1 MTATKTTAAD
11 FLPADRDIGSLRT
24 AASSCQGCGLYQ
36 HATQTVFGDVPRDAK
51 LVVVGEQP
59 GDKEDTAGEPFVG
72 PAGALLGR
80 ALTEAGIDRREAYV
94 TNAVKHFKFVPPERG
109 KRRIHQKPS
118 RTEVVACRPW
128 LVAEVEALRPD
139 LVLCLGA
146 TAAQSVLGTS
156 FRITRERGQ
165 LLDWDVEVAGNVTD
179 PPAVLATTH
188 PASVLRAK
196 DEDRKRAYADL
207 VDDLRAAAR
216 ALR

>member
-1 MTATKTTAAD
+1 MTTTTAAD
-11 FLPADRDIGSLRT
+11 FLPADRDIDSLRS
-24 AASSCQGCGLYQ
+24 AAASCQGCGLYR
-36 HATQTVFGDVPRDAK
+36 HATQTVFGDGPDDAK

-72 PAGALLGR
+72 PAGSLLGR

-128 LVAEVEALRPD
+128 LVAEVNTLRPD

-146 TAAQSVLGTS
+146 TAAQAVLGTS
-156 FRITRERGQ
+156 FRITRQRGQ
-165 LLDWDVEVAGNVTD
+165 LLEWDADEAGEIAH

-188 PASVLRAK
+188 PASVLRAR

-207 VDDLRAAAR
+207 VDDLRIAAQ
-216 ALR
+216 ALTG

>member
-1 MTATKTTAAD
+1 MTTTTAAD
-11 FLPADRDIGSLRT
+11 FLPADRDIDSLRS
-24 AASSCQGCGLYQ
+24 AAASCQGCGLYR
-36 HATQTVFGDVPRDAK
+36 HATQTVFGDGPDDAK
-51 LVVVGEQP
+51 LLVVGEQP

-72 PAGALLGR
+72 PAGSLLGR

-94 TNAVKHFKFVPPERG
+94 TNAVKHFKFVLPERG

-128 LVAEVEALRPD
+128 LVAEVSTLRPD

-146 TAAQSVLGTS
+146 TAAQAVLGTS
-156 FRITRERGQ
+156 FRITRQRGQ
-165 LLDWDVEVAGNVTD
+165 LLEWDSDEAGEIAD

-188 PASVLRAK
+188 PASVLRAR

-207 VDDLRAAAR
+207 VDDLRVAAQ
-216 ALR
+216 ALTG

>member
-1 MTATKTTAAD
+1 M
-11 FLPADRDIGSLRT
+11 PAHRDIESLRT
-24 AASSCQGCGLYQ
+24 AAASCQGCGLYQ
-36 HATQTVFGDVPRDAK
+36 HATQTVFGDGPRDAK

-94 TNAVKHFKFVPPERG
+94 TNAVKHFKFVPSERG

-128 LVAEVEALRPD
+128 LVAEVEALRPH

-156 FRITRERGQ
+156 FRITQQRGQ
-165 LLDWDVEVAGNVTD
+165 LLEWDVDAAGVVTD

-188 PASVLRAK
+188 PASVLRAR
-196 DEDRKRAYADL
+196 DEDRERAYADL
-207 VDDLRAAAR
+207 VDDLRAVAR
-216 ALR
+216 ALS

>member
-1 MTATKTTAAD
+1 MTTTTAAD
-11 FLPADRDIGSLRT
+11 FLPADRDIDSLRS
-24 AASSCQGCGLYQ
+24 AAASCQGCELYR
-36 HATQTVFGDVPRDAK
+36 HATQTVFGDGPADAK

-72 PAGALLGR
+72 PAGSLLDR

-128 LVAEVEALRPD
+128 LVAEVNTLRPD

-156 FRITRERGQ
+156 FRITRQRGQ
-165 LLDWDVEVAGNVTD
+165 LLEWDADEAGEIAD

-188 PASVLRAK
+188 PASVLRAR

-207 VDDLRAAAR
+207 VDDLRVAAQ
-216 ALR
+216 ALTG